1 MIGILIIAH
10 GTLGDSLIH
19 CASHVFGGPQ
29 PRLATVWGGGPGRPR
44 SAVASGAGDDWGLD
58 DGSGVL
64 VLTDMYGATPS
75 NIACR
80 LVEPGRVE
88 CVAGVNLPMLV
99 RAITYRNDPLEAV
112 AEKRSPAATMVS
124 STFPRKPAMLQQ
136 DIEIVNKLG
145 LHARASAK
153 LTQMAGQFKSEIW
166 IARNE
171 RRVNAKSIMGVM
183 MLAAN
188 KGSTIHLEIDGAD
201 EGEAMQALA
210 ALIADRFGEGE

>member
-29 PRLATVWGGGPGRPR
+29 PQLQQFGVAVHEDPARLLSQVREIIEK
-44 SAVASGAGDDWGLD
+44 LD

-112 AEKRSPAATMVS
+112 AEKALSGGHEGVVHVTKEACDVT
-124 STFPRKPAMLQQ
+124 
-136 DIEIVNKLG
+136 
-145 LHARASAK
+145 ARY
-153 LTQMAGQFKSEIW
+153 
-166 IARNE
+166 
-171 RRVNAKSIMGVM
+171 
-183 MLAAN
+183 
-188 KGSTIHLEIDGAD
+188 
-201 EGEAMQALA
+201 
-210 ALIADRFGEGE
+210 

>member
-29 PRLATVWGGGPGRPR
+29 PQLQQFGVAVQDDPGRLLPLVR
-44 SAVASGAGDDWGLD
+44 EIVAGLD

-80 LVEPGRVE
+80 LVDPGRVE

-99 RAITYRNDPLEAV
+99 RAITYRNDPLEVV
-112 AEKRSPAATMVS
+112 AEKALSGGHEGVVHVTSCP
-124 STFPRKPAMLQQ
+124 FPQ
-136 DIEIVNKLG
+136 
-145 LHARASAK
+145 
-153 LTQMAGQFKSEIW
+153 
-166 IARNE
+166 
-171 RRVNAKSIMGVM
+171 
-183 MLAAN
+183 
-188 KGSTIHLEIDGAD
+188 KGDK
-201 EGEAMQALA
+201 
-210 ALIADRFGEGE
+210 

>member
-19 CASHVFGGPQ
+19 CANHVFGGTQ
-29 PRLATVWGGGPGRPR
+29 PRLQQFGV
-44 SAVASGAGDDWGLD
+44 AVQDDPVALLPQVREIIEGLD
-58 DGSGVL
+58 DGGGVL

-112 AEKRSPAATMVS
+112 AEKALSGG
-124 STFPRKPAMLQQ
+124 Q
-136 DIEIVNKLG
+136 D
-145 LHARASAK
+145 
-153 LTQMAGQFKSEIW
+153 
-166 IARNE
+166 
-171 RRVNAKSIMGVM
+171 GV
-183 MLAAN
+183 
-188 KGSTIHLEIDGAD
+188 IHITSCPFRQNGDK
-201 EGEAMQALA
+201 
-210 ALIADRFGEGE
+210 

>member
-29 PRLATVWGGGPGRPR
+29 PRLQQFGVAVHDDPGRLLPQVQEII
-44 SAVASGAGDDWGLD
+44 AELD

-99 RAITYRNDPLEAV
+99 RAITYRNDPLETV
-112 AEKRSPAATMVS
+112 AEKALSGGHEGVVHITSCP
-124 STFPRKPAMLQQ
+124 FPK
-136 DIEIVNKLG
+136 
-145 LHARASAK
+145 
-153 LTQMAGQFKSEIW
+153 
-166 IARNE
+166 
-171 RRVNAKSIMGVM
+171 
-183 MLAAN
+183 
-188 KGSTIHLEIDGAD
+188 KGDK
-201 EGEAMQALA
+201 
-210 ALIADRFGEGE
+210 

>member
-29 PRLATVWGGGPGRPR
+29 SRLQQFGVAVQDDPGRLLPQVLEIIR
-44 SAVASGAGDDWGLD
+44 GLD

-80 LVEPGRVE
+80 LIEPGRVE

-112 AEKRSPAATMVS
+112 AEKALSGGHDGVVHVTKEACDVT
-124 STFPRKPAMLQQ
+124 
-136 DIEIVNKLG
+136 
-145 LHARASAK
+145 ARY
-153 LTQMAGQFKSEIW
+153 
-166 IARNE
+166 R
-171 RRVNAKSIMGVM
+171 
-183 MLAAN
+183 
-188 KGSTIHLEIDGAD
+188 
-201 EGEAMQALA
+201 
-210 ALIADRFGEGE
+210 DR

>member
-19 CASHVFGGPQ
+19 CARHVFGGTQPQ
-29 PRLATVWGGGPGRPR
+29 LQQFGVAVQDDPATLLPQVREI
-44 SAVASGAGDDWGLD
+44 VEELD

-99 RAITYRNDPLEAV
+99 RAITYRNEPLEMVAV
-112 AEKRSPAATMVS
+112 KALSGGH
-124 STFPRKPAMLQQ
+124 
-136 DIEIVNKLG
+136 D
-145 LHARASAK
+145 
-153 LTQMAGQFKSEIW
+153 
-166 IARNE
+166 
-171 RRVNAKSIMGVM
+171 GVVHVT
-183 MLAAN
+183 
-188 KGSTIHLEIDGAD
+188 K
-201 EGEAMQALA
+201 EACNVTT
-210 ALIADRFGEGE
+210 RY

>member
-19 CASHVFGGPQ
+19 CANHVFGGPQ
-29 PRLATVWGGGPGRPR
+29 PRLQQFGVAVQDDPGRLLAQVR
-44 SAVASGAGDDWGLD
+44 EIIEGLD

-80 LVEPGRVE
+80 LIEPGRVD

-112 AEKRSPAATMVS
+112 AEKAFSGGHDGVVHVTREACDVT
-124 STFPRKPAMLQQ
+124 
-136 DIEIVNKLG
+136 
-145 LHARASAK
+145 ARH
-153 LTQMAGQFKSEIW
+153 
-166 IARNE
+166 R
-171 RRVNAKSIMGVM
+171 
-183 MLAAN
+183 
-188 KGSTIHLEIDGAD
+188 
-201 EGEAMQALA
+201 
-210 ALIADRFGEGE
+210 DR

>member
-19 CASHVFGGPQ
+19 CASHVFGGSQPQ
-29 PRLATVWGGGPGRPR
+29 LQQFGVAVQDDPGRLLPQVR
-44 SAVASGAGDDWGLD
+44 EIIAGLD

-75 NIACR
+75 NIACH

-112 AEKRSPAATMVS
+112 AEKALSGGHEGVVHVTSCP
-124 STFPRKPAMLQQ
+124 FPQ
-136 DIEIVNKLG
+136 
-145 LHARASAK
+145 
-153 LTQMAGQFKSEIW
+153 
-166 IARNE
+166 
-171 RRVNAKSIMGVM
+171 
-183 MLAAN
+183 
-188 KGSTIHLEIDGAD
+188 KGDK
-201 EGEAMQALA
+201 
-210 ALIADRFGEGE
+210 